1 MKAIVDTALCRSQ
14 GRCYNSF
21 PELFGR
27 GEDGKGVSLSSVDI
41 DDDDVRFDLQNAAN
55 QCPRGAIR
63 LED

>member
-1 MKAIVDTALCRSQ
+1 MKAIVDPALCQSQ

-21 PELFGR
+21 PELFER
-27 GEDGKGVSLSSVDI
+27 GDDGKGVAISTGDLEG
-41 DDDDVRFDLQNAAN
+41 DDLRFDLQNAAN

>member
-1 MKAIVDTALCRSQ
+1 MKAIVDTALCQSQ

-21 PELFGR
+21 PELFER
-27 GEDGKGVSLSSVDI
+27 GENGKGMPISTI
-41 DDDDVRFDLQNAAN
+41 DLEDDDVRFDLQNAVN